1 MLSCKQFLQELND
14 FLDETLDPQVRA
26 ELERHVNEC
35 PNCWVVC
42 NTTEKTVKVFKGCQ
56 PKAVP
61 ADVESRLMAALEKR
75 IAARGPLCKKHAS
88 VDVSPSPG
96 SDCPDAS
103 KN

>member
-1 MLSCKQFLQELND
+1 MLTCKQFLSELSD
-14 FLDETLDPQVRA
+14 YLDDTLDPTTKA
-26 ELERHVNEC
+26 ELHRHVNEC

-61 ADVESRLMAALEKR
+61 SDVESRLMAALERR
-75 IAARGPLCKKHAS
+75 IAARGPLCKKPAS
-88 VDVSPSPG
+88 VDVSESPEP
-96 SDCPDAS
+96 DCPDAA